1 MNRTFYSMLFV
12 PALFTATLF
21 SHSAQAA
28 PQSRSCLVDNV
39 TVIDERMH
47 IKCAPNAQ
55 QAYTK
60 DILYY
65 AMSLR
70 EPSVKVESIVM
81 LAIAAKNR
89 NKAMTLTFDS
99 DDYKSVPGCQG
110 NNCRALKGAAME

>member
-1 MNRTFYSMLFV
+1 MKRIIHALLVTSMLIAGILI
-12 PALFTATLF
+12 PQN
-21 SHSAQAA
+21 AQAA
-28 PQSRSCLVDNV
+28 AQSRSCLVDNV
-39 TVIDERMH
+39 TVIDDRMH

-89 NKAMTLTFDS
+89 NKAMTLTFDA

>member
-1 MNRTFYSMLFV
+1 MNRYTHAILLLAV
-12 PALFTATLF
+12 L
-21 SHSAQAA
+21 SAGTMIPQNSQAA
-28 PQSRSCLVDNV
+28 AQSRSCLVDNV
-39 TVIDERMH
+39 AIIDDRMH

-55 QAYTK
+55 QAFTK

-89 NKAMTLTFDS
+89 NKAMTLTFDA

-110 NNCRALKGAAME
+110 SNCRALKGAAME